1 MNVNN
6 YWHATASK
14 FVRLVPMVNWDRVEV
29 EVDILAHAN
38 SSGIQEV
45 ENQ

>member
-6 YWHATASK
+6 YWLATASK
-14 FVRLVPMVNWDRVEV
+14 FLRFVPMVNWGRVEV

-38 SSGIQEV
+38 SSSI
-45 ENQ
+45 